1 MGKAQPVKEG
11 WFHTKNRLG
20 DRTIEQQMLGLDLL
34 MQSCKGKTALDVG
47 CAEGL
52 ISIRLA
58 QAGAIAVHGIEI
70 VARHVEVGNRL
81 RKSLPITFEVQDA
94 NDWKPKRQ
102 YDIVIAL
109 ALLHKLR
116 DPSAACARFAAAA
129 REMVVLRL
137 PPGPAPLII
146 DDRSGRVPHDTA
158 AVMGASGFELIQEAY
173 DGPFDEYVSYWKRRK
188 EK

>member
-1 MGKAQPVKEG
+1 MGKAGLVKEG

-20 DRTIEQQMLGLDLL
+20 DRTIQQQMMGLDLL
-34 MQSCKGKTALDVG
+34 LTSCKGKTVLDVG

-52 ISIRLA
+52 ISIELA
-58 QAGAIAVHGIEI
+58 KAGAVAVHGVEI
-70 VARHVEVGNRL
+70 VKAHVEVANKL
-81 RKSLPITFEVQDA
+81 RKSLPITFECADA
-94 NDWKPKRQ
+94 NDWAPKRD

-116 DPSAACARFAAAA
+116 DPSTACRRFASRA

-146 DDRSGRVPHDTA
+146 DDRSERKPHDTVA
-158 AVMGASGFELIQEAY
+158 AMTNCGFELIHEAY
-173 DGPFDEYVSYWKRRK
+173 DGPFDEYLSYWKRVV
-188 EK
+188 